1 MVHHCEKMAGRRQSK
16 KASNFKEN
24 ANQIQ
29 IDVKKLVDDAVKAW
43 KSEYKQEISILK
55 ADLVELKDSQ
65 KFNCCQYDDL

>member
-1 MVHHCEKMAGRRQSK
+1 MAGRRQSK

-29 IDVKKLVDDAVKAW
+29 IDVKKLVDVAVKAW

-65 KFNCCQYDDL
+65 KFNCSQYDDP